1 MRIADFHIDAFGR
14 LADLS
19 MTDVPAGLSIIV
31 GENEAGKT
39 TLLEFLRFILF
50 GLPARKQKDFYPPLN
65 GRRKGGRLVLRNE
78 EAERFIVER
87 YEGKGHGPL
96 TVTMPD

>member
-50 GLPARKQKDFYPPLN
+50 GLPARKQKENPSRGQATVECPAW
-65 GRRKGGRLVLRNE
+65 GLRSCSMKS
-78 EAERFIVER
+78 RPSPTSR
-87 YEGKGHGPL
+87 
-96 TVTMPD
+96 